1 MTSFRAPGGGD
12 RIVGYRVFSLAI
24 ESSVYQEIDIAFG
37 VFK

>member
-1 MTSFRAPGGGD
+1 MTSFRAPGGGN

-24 ESSVYQEIDIAFG
+24 ESSFYQEIDTALG